1 MTFTVGREII
11 ELEMLTQ
18 KGELEK
24 SELEKSE
31 LAKSELEKAKLE
43 ISLTIIKWN

>member
-1 MTFTVGREII
+1 
-11 ELEMLTQ
+11 MLTQ

-31 LAKSELEKAKLE
+31 LTKPELEKAKLE
-43 ISLTIIKWN
+43 ISLTIIKWNQFNEVHSKV